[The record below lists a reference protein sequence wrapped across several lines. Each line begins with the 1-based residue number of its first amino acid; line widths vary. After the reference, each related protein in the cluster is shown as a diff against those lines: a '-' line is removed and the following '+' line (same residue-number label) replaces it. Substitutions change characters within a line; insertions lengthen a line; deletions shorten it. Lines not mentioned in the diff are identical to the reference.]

1 MVSLVELLTRSKFM
15 GGSIRNEG
23 DTRDF
28 ECSNGVEKSWV
39 HLLSTPVLTGCER
52 VSNIRRR
59 VLSWHVRIQVR
70 VLSCEGG
77 VWEAVGSLHTDV

>member
-1 MVSLVELLTRSKFM
+1 MVSLVELLARSKFT

-39 HLLSTPVLTGCER
+39 YLPSIPVLTGCER
-52 VSNIRRR
+52 VSNIRR

-70 VLSCEGG
+70 ELSCEGG
-77 VWEAVGSLHTDV
+77 VW

>member
-39 HLLSTPVLTGCER
+39 YLLSTPVLTGCER
-52 VSNIRRR
+52 VSNIRR

-70 VLSCEGG
+70 ELSCEGG
-77 VWEAVGSLHTDV
+77 VW

>member
-1 MVSLVELLTRSKFM
+1 MVSCEVLLARSKFT

-39 HLLSTPVLTGCER
+39 YLPSIPVLTGCER
-52 VSNIRRR
+52 VSNIRR

-70 VLSCEGG
+70 ELSCEGG

>member
-23 DTRDF
+23 DARDF

-39 HLLSTPVLTGCER
+39 YLLLCRLQLPSVLLQQLHAT
-52 VSNIRRR
+52 
-59 VLSWHVRIQVR
+59 VR
-70 VLSCEGG
+70 
-77 VWEAVGSLHTDV
+77 